1 MRKLVIITLLLLSIT
16 PCLRGQRKE
25 MSQARSYIK
34 SGKDYDKAEKLMV
47 ELLSKDSLNR
57 MNPKIYL
64 LLYQAVLKQ
73 YEAGNEKLYLN
84 QQYDTASL
92 FNITKRMFAVLEAL
106 DSVDAAPDKK
116 GRVKLEYRKKHASEL
131 DTYRPN
137 LYYGG
142 TFNIHKKDY
151 KTAFVFFDAY
161 LDCGRQPL
169 FSAFDY
175 WQNDRKMLD
184 AAYWATYCG
193 FKLKDPQ
200 LTLKYAD
207 AALSDSTRRKTAL
220 IYVAEACY
228 LMGAKDKYRDVLK
241 AGFDKYPQSP
251 YFFSHL
257 MDCYTLDN
265 KLDSA
270 LSVVDRSLSLDGDN
284 PLFLFAKSTVLL
296 NLGQYDECILVS
308 DSLINVNDT
317 LAEPYYNAGTAYLN
331 KGLNLV
337 QKNNSRQYGK
347 QIKELYQKALPY
359 MEKYRKLAPEAKQK
373 WGPALYRIYLR
384 LNMGKQFEEMDN
396 LLNEK

>member
-73 YEAGNEKLYLN
+73 YEAGNETLYLN

-142 TFNIHKKDY
+142 TFNTHKKDY

-207 AALSDSTRRKTAL
+207 AALSDSTRRKTDL
-220 IYVAEACY
+220 IYVAEACN
-228 LMGAKDKYRDVLK
+228 LMGAKD
-241 AGFDKYPQSP
+241 
-251 YFFSHL
+251 
-257 MDCYTLDN
+257 
-265 KLDSA
+265 
-270 LSVVDRSLSLDGDN
+270 
-284 PLFLFAKSTVLL
+284 
-296 NLGQYDECILVS
+296 
-308 DSLINVNDT
+308 
-317 LAEPYYNAGTAYLN
+317 
-331 KGLNLV
+331 
-337 QKNNSRQYGK
+337 
-347 QIKELYQKALPY
+347 
-359 MEKYRKLAPEAKQK
+359 
-373 WGPALYRIYLR
+373 
-384 LNMGKQFEEMDN
+384 
-396 LLNEK
+396 

>member
-151 KTAFVFFDAY
+151 KTAFAFFDAY

-207 AALSDSTRRKTAL
+207 AALRDSTRRKTAL
-220 IYVAEACY
+220 IYVAEACN
-228 LMGAKDKYRDVLK
+228 LMGAKDKYRAVLRRVESRN
-241 AGFDKYPQSP
+241 AASA
-251 YFFSHL
+251 YFKVS
-257 MDCYTLDN
+257 CG
-265 KLDSA
+265 
-270 LSVVDRSLSLDGDN
+270 SLSLN
-284 PLFLFAKSTVLL
+284 P
-296 NLGQYDECILVS
+296 Q
-308 DSLINVNDT
+308 
-317 LAEPYYNAGTAYLN
+317 
-331 KGLNLV
+331 
-337 QKNNSRQYGK
+337 
-347 QIKELYQKALPY
+347 
-359 MEKYRKLAPEAKQK
+359 
-373 WGPALYRIYLR
+373 
-384 LNMGKQFEEMDN
+384 
-396 LLNEK
+396 

>member
-142 TFNIHKKDY
+142 TFNIHK
-151 KTAFVFFDAY
+151 
-161 LDCGRQPL
+161 RIIRRPL
-169 FSAFDY
+169 LS
-175 WQNDRKMLD
+175 
-184 AAYWATYCG
+184 
-193 FKLKDPQ
+193 
-200 LTLKYAD
+200 LTPIWIA
-207 AALSDSTRRKTAL
+207 
-220 IYVAEACY
+220 
-228 LMGAKDKYRDVLK
+228 GA
-241 AGFDKYPQSP
+241 
-251 YFFSHL
+251 
-257 MDCYTLDN
+257 
-265 KLDSA
+265 
-270 LSVVDRSLSLDGDN
+270 SLSFRRSIIGKMTGRCLMRHIG
-284 PLFLFAKSTVLL
+284 PLIA
-296 NLGQYDECILVS
+296 
-308 DSLINVNDT
+308 DSN
-317 LAEPYYNAGTAYLN
+317 
-331 KGLNLV
+331 
-337 QKNNSRQYGK
+337 
-347 QIKELYQKALPY
+347 
-359 MEKYRKLAPEAKQK
+359 
-373 WGPALYRIYLR
+373 
-384 LNMGKQFEEMDN
+384 
-396 LLNEK
+396 